1 MRLLVV
7 DDDPLIG
14 SAMRAVLEQAGHA
27 VLGPVRY
34 AAKALRIAERDRP
47 DLALVDLAL
56 PGGENGL
63 SLARRLDE
71 LAVPCLLV
79 TGYDVM
85 PEEAGSATIGV
96 LRKPFAPDVLLA
108 SIGTIDEAL
117 AGFTTAPPPQQ
128 LRLFGARLAR
138 FAALWHAPI

>member
-1 MRLLVV
+1 
-7 DDDPLIG
+7 
-14 SAMRAVLEQAGHA
+14 MRAVLEQARHT

-63 SLARRLDE
+63 SLARRLD
-71 LAVPCLLV
+71 AMKVPCLLV
-79 TGYDVM
+79 TGYDYT

-108 SIGTIDEAL
+108 SIGAVGEAL
-117 AGFTTAPPPQQ
+117 AGMTTTPPPNQ
-128 LRLFGARLAR
+128 LRLFAARLAH
-138 FAALWHAPI
+138 FVPMGHAPH